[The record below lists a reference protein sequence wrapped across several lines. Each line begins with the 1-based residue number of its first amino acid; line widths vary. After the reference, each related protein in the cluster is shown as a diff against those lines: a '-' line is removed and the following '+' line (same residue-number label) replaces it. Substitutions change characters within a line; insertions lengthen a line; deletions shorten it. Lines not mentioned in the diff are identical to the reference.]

1 MSEEGTNNDWFSG
14 AEETLDARAAS
25 EAELEA
31 AVSWRPDKD
40 EAIPYEI
47 QGEVFSDIR
56 MVSTKFGAAY
66 ILYVKD
72 LSLIP
77 PSADDDEPII
87 WELFASRSVFKR
99 ELQEAAPAV
108 GSLIVVR
115 WEGLKQSSSGGR
127 SYHGY
132 KVMAQTPDAEL
143 WAGLVR
149 EAYEV
154 EANLKPEIDDTIAT
168 EADLERVF

>member
-1 MSEEGTNNDWFSG
+1 MSTQEDLGNNNWFAG
-14 AEETLDARAAS
+14 AEESLDARAAT
-25 EAELEA
+25 EAELEK

-40 EAIPYEI
+40 VALPHEI

-56 MVSTKFGAAY
+56 TVGTKYGAAY
-66 ILYVKD
+66 VLYVKD
-72 LSLIP
+72 LSTV
-77 PSADDDEPII
+77 PSANSEPLI

-99 ELQEAAPAV
+99 ELREASPAV
-108 GSLIVVR
+108 YSLIVVR
-115 WEGLKQSSSGGR
+115 WEGLKESASGGR

-154 EANLKPEIDDTIAT
+154 EANLKPDVEDTIAT
-168 EADLERVF
+168 EEDLEKVF